1 MNYALQASKT
11 GMVSH
16 RPKGRKKGSGYR
28 SQALIL
34 LILTNGAA
42 SSSDIQQLSGLNK
55 DTVCSNL
62 RILKGIRAV
71 IAEREGR
78 SIIYRLGERPF
89 WKWLFFHAFVG
100 TRWAW
105 KALKII
111 KRLFTDFLRM
121 MKPIEEMYSLVRNN
135 AELYEGLKEKYS
147 ELKGEDVWNATWF
160 VEQFRYVNQ
169 ADKYK
174 SRSSRAW
181 TKKQVGKRRW
191 RENRKV
197 QRKIVGERCLECG
210 GTNLIQDYD
219 AGETVCGA
227 CGTVIREQEM
237 QDPWIDSRRVPINSR
252 LVPSGKEPQLER
264 YLKDRENF
272 AKFCRQ
278 LCKGFREQVQK
289 TLVGKITLAL
299 YHDFLQTCFPE
310 IIDFAVEHRI
320 KDYERLPFDHAIK
333 FDKLVTQ
340 LVKKRVDKVEEF
352 SEELKREIDYVH
364 DYTIR
369 FLRSRQ
375 FGHGL
380 GAPK

>member
-1 MNYALQASKT
+1 LALQASKRT

-16 RPKGRKKGSGYR
+16 RPKGRKRGSGYR
-28 SQALIL
+28 SQLLML

-42 SSSDIQQLSGLNK
+42 SSSDIKQLSGLDKN
-55 DTVCSNL
+55 TICYNL

-71 IAEREGR
+71 IVERKGKT
-78 SIIYRLGERPF
+78 IIYRLRERPF
-89 WKWLFFHAFVG
+89 WKWLFFHAFGG

-105 KALKII
+105 KALKAIN
-111 KRLFTDFLRM
+111 RLFDLLIK
-121 MKPIEEMYSLVRNN
+121 MKPIKEMYSLVRNN
-135 AELYEGLKEKYS
+135 AELYEGLKEKYP
-147 ELKGEDVWNATWF
+147 ELKDKDVWNATWL
-160 VEQFRYVNQ
+160 VEQYRYVKQ

-174 SRSSRAW
+174 NRPIRPW
-181 TKKQVGKRRW
+181 TKKQVGKEKW

-197 QRKIVGERCLECG
+197 QRKNVGERCSECG
-210 GTNLIQDYD
+210 GTNLIKDYD
-219 AGETVCGA
+219 TNETVCGA
-227 CGTVIREQEM
+227 CGIVIREQETE
-237 QDPWIDSRRVPINSR
+237 DFWIGSR
-252 LVPSGKEPQLER
+252 LVPRGKEPQRNR
-264 YLKDRENF
+264 YLENQENF

-310 IIDFAVEHRI
+310 IIDFAAEHRI

-352 SEELKREIDYVH
+352 FEELKREIDYVH

-369 FLRSRQ
+369 FLRSP
-375 FGHGL
+375 
-380 GAPK
+380 A